1 MEERE
6 LEGVIRELLKS
17 ELSSISGLFREYRGR
32 LLASSSLSD
41 VNVLLLSLH
50 VGGYIEE
57 QYDVSYELVKKIF
70 VYLGRKEENFRK
82 VVYNAKKRGFIE
94 KRDERL
100 RLLVKG
106 VEELQKMLGQLH
118 RAPVII
124 IKSGEHL
131 AAIRRFE
138 EFLANEVRGEEL
150 LLCDP
155 YVSPSTL
162 YPFTV
167 LKSKLRRIRIL
178 TSNIWDHEKFKNYK
192 RRLRRELGIEVEVRV
207 NKKLHDRYMII
218 NDRCWSIGA
227 SIKDLGNKD
236 TIIKEV
242 SEVCSSLRQLF
253 EERWSEGAMF
263 DP

>member
-1 MEERE
+1 LEERE
-6 LEGVIRELLKS
+6 LEGAIRELLKS
-17 ELSSISGLFREYRGR
+17 ELSSISGLFCEYRGR

-57 QYDVSYELVKKIF
+57 QYDVSYELTKKLF
-70 VYLGRKEENFRK
+70 VHLGRKAENFRK
-82 VVYNAKKRGFIE
+82 AVYNAKKKGYIE

-106 VEELQKMLGQLH
+106 VEELQRILGQLH
-118 RAPVII
+118 KAPVII
-124 IKSGEHL
+124 IKSGEYFV
-131 AAIRRFE
+131 AIKKFE
-138 EFLANEVRGEEL
+138 EYLASEMQGEEL

-155 YVSPSTL
+155 YLSPYTL
-162 YPFTV
+162 FPFTV
-167 LKSKLRRIRIL
+167 LKDKLRRIRIL
-178 TSNIWDHEKFKNYK
+178 TSNVQDQEKFKNYK

-218 NDRCWSIGA
+218 DDRCWSIGA

-253 EERWSEGAMF
+253 EERWNEGALF